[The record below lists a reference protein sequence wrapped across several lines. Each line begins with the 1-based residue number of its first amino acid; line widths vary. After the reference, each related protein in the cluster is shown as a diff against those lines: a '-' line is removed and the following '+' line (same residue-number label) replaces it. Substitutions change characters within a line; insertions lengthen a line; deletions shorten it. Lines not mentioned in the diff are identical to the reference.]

1 MGLQVDR
8 LGRRAQPPED
18 ASARGGAGSD
28 ARMPVLDPD
37 AIERLRQLDPGGS
50 QGMLERVLRAYES
63 SLTRQL
69 AEIEGIARDA
79 QDRLLRAA
87 HTLKSSSAAVGALEF
102 SRLCADV
109 EHQLR
114 QDRIMPTPEQLEA
127 LIHEGRRVLVAVG
140 AMLSA

>member
-1 MGLQVDR
+1 MGLHVER
-8 LGRRAQPPED
+8 LGRLARPPED

-69 AEIEGIARDA
+69 AEIEGARDA

-102 SRLCADV
+102 SRLCAEV

-114 QDRIMPTPEQLEA
+114 QDRIMPTPARLEA
-127 LIHEGRRVLVAVG
+127 LIHEGRRVLAAVG